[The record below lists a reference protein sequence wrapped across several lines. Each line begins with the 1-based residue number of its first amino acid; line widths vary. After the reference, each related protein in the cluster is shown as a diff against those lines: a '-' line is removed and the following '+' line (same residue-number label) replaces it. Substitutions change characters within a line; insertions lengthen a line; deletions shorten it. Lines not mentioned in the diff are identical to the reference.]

1 MDNLLFCVIDP
12 AGTPHLAMVTKRV
25 YQVHRGACRP
35 LTEPPPFTEVP
46 CHAASTNTGAL
57 DRLATDSDLFAP
69 FKPSTDVLVS
79 GMARS
84 LRRPVRCLDTAVRVG
99 ALRKNVRVHGD
110 RRIQLGAASRLR
122 FSEPE
127 PFETLPLVWDHA
139 YGGRDLYAEDKLHP
153 KKSSFARRPEP
164 PLGAIAYP
172 RNPAGRGFFLD
183 MDRERLLGAAVP
195 NLEDPEDAVSPDRLL
210 AKGSSDW
217 SDRPMAAC
225 YEPVDW
231 LSFPRVM
238 LWLGVD
244 YAHPAVPL
252 VELGRGALRPED
264 LIERAPGAPPAP
276 RVYNCAPAGLS
287 GTRLEGGEAA
297 SVWNMHPRHE
307 TWELQLPRER
317 PRLLLA
323 PLGCGAFELPA
334 VLQTVLVE
342 PDQDRVTLTWS
353 GTLEVAAPYP
363 EEMCQTMERAV
374 RWER

>member
-1 MDNLLFCVIDP
+1 MPPLLFSTRAP
-12 AGTPHLAMVTKRV
+12 GGTPHLAMIVKRSYHV
-25 YQVHRGACRP
+25 DRGACRALP
-35 LTEPPPFTEVP
+35 EAPTVVELPRYV
-46 CHAASTNTGAL
+46 ASQNAGAL
-57 DRLATDSDLFAP
+57 DRLAADSDLFAP

-79 GMARS
+79 GVARS
-84 LRRPVRCLDTAVRVG
+84 LRGPVRCLDTAVRVG
-99 ALRKNVRVHGD
+99 PLRKNVRVHGD
-110 RRIQLGAASRLR
+110 RRIQLGAAGRLR

-127 PFETLPLVWDHA
+127 RFETLALVWDHA
-139 YGGRDLYAEDKLHP
+139 YGGRDLSAEEKLHP

-183 MDRERLLGAAVP
+183 MDRERLQGTAAP
-195 NLEDPEDAVSPDRLL
+195 NLEDPEDAVTPDRLL
-210 AKGSSDW
+210 AKTSSDW
-217 SDRPMAAC
+217 GDRPVAVC
-225 YEPVDW
+225 YAPVDW

-244 YAHPAVPL
+244 YAHPAAPL

-264 LIERAPGAPPAP
+264 LIERTPGAPPNP
-276 RVYNCAPAGLS
+276 RVYNCAPTGLS
-287 GTRLEGGEAA
+287 GARLEGGEVA

-307 TWELQLPRER
+307 VWELQLPRER

-323 PLGCGAFELPA
+323 PPGCGAFELPA
-334 VLQTVLVE
+334 VLQTVWIE
-342 PDQDRVTLTWS
+342 PDEDRVTLTWS

-363 EEMCQTMERAV
+363 DEMCQTMERAV